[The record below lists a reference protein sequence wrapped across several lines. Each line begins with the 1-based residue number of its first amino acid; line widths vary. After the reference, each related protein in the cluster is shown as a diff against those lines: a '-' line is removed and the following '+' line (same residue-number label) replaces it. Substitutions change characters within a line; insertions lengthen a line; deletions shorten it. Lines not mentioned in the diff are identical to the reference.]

1 MPRGRVLVVDDEG
14 SQRDILRT
22 ILSAEGYA
30 VETAPGG
37 LEAVRRCQE
46 KAFDVVLTDLR
57 MPGTDGL
64 SLVERL
70 TRDDP
75 PTLVVLMTAYGS
87 MDSAEQ
93 ALKRG
98 AFDYLTKPIE
108 REELLLTVRRAF
120 ERIQLSQENR
130 LLRQQLEK
138 RFRVEG
144 IVGSHFRVQE
154 VFEKIQKVSGSNS
167 TVLLIGESGTGKEL
181 VARAIH
187 RHSPRRERPFVALS
201 CAAIPET
208 LIESE
213 LFGYEKGAFTG
224 ASFRHLGL
232 FEAADKSTLFL
243 DEISELNI
251 NLQAKVLRALQEREV
266 RRVGGREDIKV
277 DVRIIAASNKNLE
290 DEIERG
296 AFREDLFYRL
306 NVVSIVIPPLRE
318 RSTDIPQLAGYFIKK
333 HGERSGKPIR
343 GVTNEAM
350 RLLMSYHWPGNVR
363 QLEAVLERAM
373 LLCDGP
379 EIEHYDLPIE
389 VRFFDLPA
397 QPHPSSTSGNRFGV
411 EIPEGGISFEELERD
426 LIAQAMEKSDW
437 VITKAARLLGL
448 SYRTLQYRLEKFQVR
463 RGNVRGRVDREGVG
477 AERGDVSGERGQEAS
492 QEDEQTQTQKTTKA
506 DPAPAPEEMRP
517 GTKRSNV

>member
-1 MPRGRVLVVDDEG
+1 MPRGRILVVDDEG
-14 SQRDILRT
+14 SQREILRT
-22 ILSAEGYA
+22 ILSAEGYL

-37 LEAVRRCQE
+37 GDAVRRCQE
-46 KAFDVVLTDLR
+46 KPFDLVLTDLR

-75 PTLVVLMTAYGS
+75 PTLVILMTAYGS
-87 MDSAEQ
+87 LDSAEQ

-108 REELLLTVRRAF
+108 REELLLTVKRAF

-130 LLRQQLEK
+130 LLRQQLEE

-144 IVGSHFRVQE
+144 IVGSHFRMQE
-154 VFEKIQKVSGSNS
+154 VFEKIHKVSGSNS
-167 TVLLIGESGTGKEL
+167 TVLIIGESGTGKEL

-187 RHSPRRERPFVALS
+187 RHSPRRERPFVAVS

-243 DEISELNI
+243 DEIGELST
-251 NLQAKVLRALQEREV
+251 NLQAKVLRALQEKEV

-277 DVRIIAASNKNLE
+277 DVRIIAATNKNLE
-290 DEIERG
+290 EEIEQG

-306 NVVSIVIPPLRE
+306 NVVSVVIPPLRE
-318 RSTDIPQLAGYFIKK
+318 RSTDIPQLVEHFIEK
-333 HGERSGKPIR
+333 HSEGSGNRTR
-343 GVTNEAM
+343 GISKEAM
-350 RLLMSYHWPGNVR
+350 RLLMNYHWPGNVR
-363 QLEAVLERAM
+363 QLEAVVERAM
-373 LLCDGP
+373 LLSDGP

-397 QPHPSSTSGNRFGV
+397 QPAASGTPGSKFGI
-411 EIPEGGISFEELERD
+411 EIPEQGISFEALERD
-426 LIAQAMEKSDW
+426 LIVQAMEKSDW

-448 SYRTLQYRLEKFQVR
+448 SYRTLQYRLEKFQIK
-463 RGNVRGRVDREGVG
+463 RGSGAASTVSEGG
-477 AERGDVSGERGQEAS
+477 LT
-492 QEDEQTQTQKTTKA
+492 EQA
-506 DPAPAPEEMRP
+506 
-517 GTKRSNV
+517 

>member
-1 MPRGRVLVVDDEG
+1 MTSRGRILVVDDEG
-14 SQRDILRT
+14 PQREILRR
-22 ILSAEGYA
+22 ILAAEGYL

-37 LEAVRRCQE
+37 GEAVARCQE
-46 KAFDVVLTDLR
+46 KPFDLILTDMR

-75 PTLVVLMTAYGS
+75 PTLVILMTAYGS
-87 MDSAEQ
+87 MDSAQHAVE
-93 ALKRG
+93 RG

-108 REELLLTVRRAF
+108 REELLLTVQRAF
-120 ERIQLSQENR
+120 ERIQLIQENR
-130 LLRQQLEK
+130 LLRQQLEE

-144 IVGSHFRVQE
+144 IVGSHFRMQE
-154 VFEKIQKVSGSNS
+154 VFEKIQKVSGSIS
-167 TVLLIGESGTGKEL
+167 TVLIIGESGTGKEL

-187 RHSPRRERPFVALS
+187 RHSPRRDRPFVAVS

-224 ASFRHLGL
+224 AAFRRIGL

-243 DEISELNI
+243 DEIAELSI
-251 NLQAKVLRALQEREV
+251 NVQAKVLRALQGKEV
-266 RRVGGREDIKV
+266 RRVGGREDIRV
-277 DVRIIAASNKNLE
+277 DVRIIAATNKNLE
-290 DEIERG
+290 EEIRQG

-318 RSTDIPQLAGYFIKK
+318 RSTDIPQLIEYFVRKYSENSEK
-333 HGERSGKPIR
+333 RIR
-343 GVTNEAM
+343 GITNEAM
-350 RLLMSYHWPGNVR
+350 RLLMNYHWPGNVR
-363 QLEAVLERAM
+363 QLEAVIERAM
-373 LLCDGP
+373 LLSDGR

-397 QPHPSSTSGNRFGV
+397 QNLRATARNGKFGI
-411 EIPEGGISFEELERD
+411 EIPSGGISFEELERD
-426 LIAQAMEKSDW
+426 LIVQAMERSDW

-448 SYRTLQYRLEKFQVR
+448 SYRTLQYRLEKFR
-463 RGNVRGRVDREGVG
+463 IKREGEATSAMPEG
-477 AERGDVSGERGQEAS
+477 GLAGQA
-492 QEDEQTQTQKTTKA
+492 
-506 DPAPAPEEMRP
+506 
-517 GTKRSNV
+517 